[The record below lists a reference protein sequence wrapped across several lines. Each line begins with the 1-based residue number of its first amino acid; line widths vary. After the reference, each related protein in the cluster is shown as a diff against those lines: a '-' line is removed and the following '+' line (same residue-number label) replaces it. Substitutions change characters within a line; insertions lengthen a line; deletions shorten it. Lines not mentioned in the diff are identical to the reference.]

1 MLKACDLNQK
11 QADMVRRYRNSSAT
25 SLRSVYKSWSDA
37 KEQAFKYCLRDMK
50 EHGGQDMR
58 ITGASGFTFSCAYRI
73 IRDDGAYLV
82 YHTRC
87 NRFKFKYMEERE

>member
-1 MLKACDLNQK
+1 MLRPCQLTQK

-58 ITGASGFTFSCAYRI
+58 ITGATCFTFSCAYCI
-73 IRDDGAYLV
+73 MRDDGEYLV
-82 YHTRC
+82 YHTPC
-87 NRFKFKYMEERE
+87 NRFEFKYMEERE

>member
-1 MLKACDLNQK
+1 MLRPCYLNQK
-11 QADMVRRYRNSSAT
+11 QEEMFHRYCNSSAT
-25 SLRSVYKSWSDA
+25 SLHGVYQSWSDK
-37 KEQAFKYCLRDMK
+37 KEEAYKYCLRDMK

-58 ITGASGFTFSCAYRI
+58 ITGVNGFTFSCAYSI

-87 NRFKFKYMEERE
+87 NRFEFKYMEERE